1 MAGLPDINVHEERK
15 HRILING
22 FGRVGRALF
31 RILTLS
37 QHLEISHIN
46 DPLPPEQ
53 IAYLLKY
60 DSVMNRFFTEIHVEG
75 DTLYVGNRA
84 ITLTHSENLGAAEI
98 KASGAEIVVNSSG
111 RNNDRKALEALIKAG
126 AKRVVVSKP
135 LASGIC
141 DRTVMMG
148 VNNTDL
154 RATDRIVSAGS
165 CTAHCYAPL
174 IKMLAPQFGGLRRGY
189 MMTVHAYT
197 SGQNIVD
204 GGHSSDPRRG
214 RAAAHNIVPT
224 TTESLISFEQV
235 MPEFA
240 GKLVGMAQRV
250 PVVNGSNV
258 ELILELERA
267 ATREEI
273 NDHVRALSEHHY
285 ARIVEYTEDP
295 IVSSDIIGNPH
306 SCVFDSQLT
315 HVHGGKGNLA
325 RLIGW
330 YDNEWGY
337 ANRLAE
343 LLELCAI
350 RGVK

>member
-1 MAGLPDINVHEERK
+1 MSGLPDINLHEERK
-15 HRILING
+15 HRVLVNG

-31 RILTLS
+31 RILSLS
-37 QHLEISHIN
+37 QNVEIVAIN
-46 DPLPPEQ
+46 DPLPAKQ
-53 IAYLLKY
+53 LQYLLKY
-60 DSVMNRFFTEIHVEG
+60 DSVMNRFFAETRVEG
-75 DTLYVGNRA
+75 DKLFIGNRA
-84 ITLTHSENLGAAEI
+84 IALTHSENVGDAEI
-98 KASGAEIVVNSSG
+98 KAAGAQLVVNSSG
-111 RNNDRKALEALIKAG
+111 RNNDRASLDALVKAG

-135 LASGIC
+135 LPAGIC
-141 DRTVMMG
+141 DRTIMMG
-148 VNNTDL
+148 VNNADL
-154 RATDRIVSAGS
+154 RASDRIISAGS

-174 IKMLAPQFGGLRRGY
+174 IKMMQPQFAVRRGY

-204 GGHSSDPRRG
+204 GGHSQDARRG

-224 TTESLISFEQV
+224 TTESLVSFEQV
-235 MPEFA
+235 MPDFK

-250 PVVNGSNV
+250 PVVDGSNV
-258 ELILELERA
+258 ELILELEKET
-267 ATREEI
+267 TREAI
-273 NDHVRALSEHHY
+273 NEHIYALSEHHY

-315 HVHGGKGNLA
+315 HVHGGKGNLV

-350 RGVK
+350 RSVVA